1 MGFFICLRL
10 YRICDIINRDKRK
23 KYMEDKIRIIM
34 YSSAD
39 KVDGQGV
46 GSAYEEQVN
55 LIKEGASDIFE
66 VGINNWIKTPDIQH
80 FHTVDPTFYV
90 KMQDRKAANV
100 AYCHFLPD
108 TLDGSIKIPSPL
120 LSVFRSYLI
129 QFYKSADRLVVV
141 NPSFIDALV
150 EYGIDRN
157 KIYYIPNYVSK
168 EKFYR
173 KSKEECLELRKKY
186 GIDENAF
193 VVLGAGQVQTRK
205 GVLDFTSVA
214 ESMPDTQF
222 VWAGGFSFG
231 RITDGYDE
239 LKKLQ
244 ENPPENCKF
253 LGIIPRE
260 EMVDLY
266 NIADVLFVPSYNE
279 LFPMTILEA
288 VNLHVPLVL
297 RNLELYEDILF
308 DRYMKA
314 NDNESFKACLE
325 ELKTNPETYAKY
337 QNESKLLSEYYS
349 KEHVL
354 SMWKEFYLS
363 AYKEKQEE
371 LASKK
376 K

>member
-1 MGFFICLRL
+1 MV
-10 YRICDIINRDKRK
+10 
-23 KYMEDKIRIIM
+23 DKIRIIM

-55 LIKEGASDIFE
+55 LIKEGASDLFE

-90 KMQDRKAANV
+90 KMQDHNAANI

-108 TLDGSIKIPSPL
+108 TLEGSLKIPAPL

-168 EKFYR
+168 EKFYC
-173 KSKEECLELRKKY
+173 KSKEECLNIREKY
-186 GIDENAF
+186 GIDKDAF

-205 GVLDFTSVA
+205 GVLDFTEVA
-214 ESMPDTQF
+214 EKMQETQF

-231 RITDGYDE
+231 RITDGYEE

-244 ENPPENCKF
+244 ENPPKNCKF
-253 LGIIPRE
+253 LGIVPRE

-266 NIADVLFVPSYNE
+266 NMADVLFVPSYNE

-297 RNLELYEDILF
+297 RDLDLYKDILF

-314 NDNESFKACLE
+314 DDNDAFKACLE
-325 ELKTNPETYAKY
+325 ELKKNNQTYEKY
-337 QNESKLLSEYYS
+337 QNESRLLSEFYS

-354 SMWKEFYLS
+354 NMWKEFYLS
-363 AYKEKQEE
+363 AYQEKQDE
-371 LASKK
+371 LLRKK

>member
-1 MGFFICLRL
+1 MV
-10 YRICDIINRDKRK
+10 
-23 KYMEDKIRIIM
+23 DKIRIIM

-55 LIKEGASDIFE
+55 LIKEGASDLFE

-90 KMQDRKAANV
+90 KMQDHKAANI

-108 TLDGSIKIPSPL
+108 TLEGSLKIPAPL

-150 EYGIDRN
+150 EYGIERD

-168 EKFYR
+168 DKFYR
-173 KSKEECLELRKKY
+173 KSKEECSKIREKY

-205 GVLDFTSVA
+205 GVLDFTDVA
-214 ESMPDTQF
+214 KKMPDTQF

-231 RITDGYDE
+231 RITDGYEE

-244 ENPPENCKF
+244 ANPPENCNF
-253 LGIIPRE
+253 LGIVPRE

-266 NIADVLFVPSYNE
+266 NMADVLFVPSYNE

-288 VNLHVPLVL
+288 VNLHIPLVL
-297 RNLELYEDILF
+297 RDLDLYKDILF

-314 NDNESFKACLE
+314 DDNDAFKMCLE
-325 ELKTNPETYAKY
+325 ELKNNESTYSKY
-337 QNESKLLSEYYS
+337 QNESRLLSEFYS

-363 AYKEKQEE
+363 AYQEKQDE
-371 LASKK
+371 LLRKK